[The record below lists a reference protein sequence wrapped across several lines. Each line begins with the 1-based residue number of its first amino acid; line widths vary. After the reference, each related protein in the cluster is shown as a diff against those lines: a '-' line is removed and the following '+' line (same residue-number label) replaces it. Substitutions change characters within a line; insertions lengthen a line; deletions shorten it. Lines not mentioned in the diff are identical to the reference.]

1 MKLKVTIVA
10 ASVLCAFPICALAQN
25 HGGGSHP
32 APPPA
37 HVQASHPAP
46 AARPVQ
52 HANQGFNLPHDVPP
66 HAAPPHAAPQRAPV
80 QHMPTYQSRP
90 PARGR
95 TIGNP
100 RNWTRPWQWNN
111 GIVWAPAPL
120 YWGGGFW
127 GPFAFGLALGAY
139 IAEPDTPGYTLLEN
153 YGLTQTPCG
162 PPNLV
167 VIFGPDGSE
176 ICAYP
181 NNLVAPGEYSVDP
194 TTLTL
199 VSY

>member
-1 MKLKVTIVA
+1 MNVKTSIA
-10 ASVLCAFPICALAQN
+10 ATALICMLPLSALAQN
-25 HGGGSHP
+25 HGGHP
-32 APPPA
+32 APPPSHPQPVHA
-37 HVQASHPAP
+37 APPPHPAP
-46 AARPVQ
+46 AAHPVQ
-52 HANQGFNLPHDVPP
+52 HVNAGFNLPHDVPSRG
-66 HAAPPHAAPQRAPV
+66 APAQRAPA
-80 QHMPTYQSRP
+80 QRMPTYQTRP
-90 PARGR
+90 AARGR

-111 GIVWAPAPL
+111 GVVWAPAPL

-127 GPFAFGLALGAY
+127 GPFAFGLALGDY
-139 IAEPDTPGYTLLEN
+139 IAEPDTPGYILLEN